1 MAHSFRLLFWA
12 TLYCVLYL
20 VSASDEDLMD
30 FDFTDLKE
38 IDWNYENDN
47 SKEHIP
53 KSTTTE
59 YNKITFDD
67 DDDLLEENQV
77 HPFDWREKVLRRAL
91 SKALTNK
98 AVRQKFVEVMPI
110 LRVLTK
116 QQRLA
121 MSALITAQI
130 NAKKG
135 NELKLDQVGFSTF
148 GIIFFFLMNYFIVG
162 THDVW

>member
-1 MAHSFRLLFWA
+1 MRMGQSLRLLFWA
-12 TLYCVLYL
+12 MLYCVLYL
-20 VSASDEDLMD
+20 VSASEEDLMD

-47 SKEHIP
+47 SKEHLP
-53 KSTTTE
+53 KTTTTE

-77 HPFDWREKVLRRAL
+77 HPFDLREKVLRRAL

-135 NELKLDQVGFSTF
+135 NELKLDQVGFV
-148 GIIFFFLMNYFIVG
+148 FL
-162 THDVW
+162 